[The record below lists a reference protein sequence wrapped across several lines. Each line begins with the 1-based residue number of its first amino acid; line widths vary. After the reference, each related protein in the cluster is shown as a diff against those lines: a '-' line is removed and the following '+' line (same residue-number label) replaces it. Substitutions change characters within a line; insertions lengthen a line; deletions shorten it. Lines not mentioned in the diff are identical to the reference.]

1 MKEIVSDAQNAITQV
16 IKGDKAS
23 PSQSKRRSPSEEET
37 KQSRRR
43 SSKSKSPETTK
54 KDKKPK
60 FDKNLDQDDRDRQY
74 RVEQQTELI
83 DLESAPLKKVVDT
96 GFDMQYKSK

>member
-37 KQSRRR
+37 K
-43 SSKSKSPETTK
+43 
-54 KDKKPK
+54 
-60 FDKNLDQDDRDRQY
+60 
-74 RVEQQTELI
+74 
-83 DLESAPLKKVVDT
+83 
-96 GFDMQYKSK
+96 